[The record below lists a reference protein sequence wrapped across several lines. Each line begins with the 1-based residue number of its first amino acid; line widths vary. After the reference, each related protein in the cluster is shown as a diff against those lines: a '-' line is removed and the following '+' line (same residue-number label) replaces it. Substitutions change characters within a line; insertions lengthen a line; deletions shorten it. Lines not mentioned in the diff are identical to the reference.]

1 MNTSAVQNERGP
13 RRHKIV
19 AIQKHKMKKTKLEKF
34 PLKCSTNVNIF
45 LPLPHTSTSDVHSH
59 HEMLIQILL
68 TCLNQ
73 AQTSECLSKV
83 TEYQRNVILQNV
95 WSELFVLKASHWPIN
110 IVAAIESC
118 GDKHVLDVINNTK
131 TLKADLMELSLLEI
145 LILSRPEYAVTA
157 KERLTLQFNLESSI
171 LQLEY
176 YILQQSSTVEE
187 SRGHSVMRFS
197 KLLLGLRQLRLR
209 ESFLNNLLRECS
221 EKYLKCDE
229 KM

>member
-19 AIQKHKMKKTKLEKF
+19 AALKHKIKKAKVEKF
-34 PLKCSTNVNIF
+34 SLKCSTNVNIF
-45 LPLPHTSTSDVHSH
+45 LPLSHASTSDVHSH

-73 AQTSECLSKV
+73 AQSSECLSKV
-83 TEYQRNVILQNV
+83 SEYQRNVILQNV
-95 WSELFVLKASHWPIN
+95 WSELFVLKASHWPID

-118 GDKHVLDVINNTK
+118 GDKHVLEVINNTK

-145 LILSRPEYAVTA
+145 MILSRPEYAVNV

-176 YILQQSSTVEE
+176 YILQQSSVID
-187 SRGHSVMRFS
+187 SRGQSVMRFS

-209 ESFLNNLLRECS
+209 ESFLNSLLRECS
-221 EKYLKCDE
+221 EKYLKCD
-229 KM
+229 KK